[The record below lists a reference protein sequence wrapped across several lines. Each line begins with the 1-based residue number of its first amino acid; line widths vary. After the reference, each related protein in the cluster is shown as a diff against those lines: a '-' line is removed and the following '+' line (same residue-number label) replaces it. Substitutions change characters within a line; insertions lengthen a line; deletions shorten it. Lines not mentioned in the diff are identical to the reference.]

1 MFMIHI
7 PLIPHV
13 YWNYDPPESAP
24 KSECGF
30 GCSAG
35 DCELIH
41 HLEPFKLSK
50 SKWTTTI
57 YGLLS
62 RMDSCRIATFNC
74 QRIQLQ
80 YLQYSW
86 HLNIL
91 EPAFQEAHK
100 FIFQGLYHIKSYLC
114 KTFRIPGC
122 NKNPGRLGSPQAFGA
137 HGQHDERVD
146 GIDVQHQKQHA
157 EEPR

>member
-1 MFMIHI
+1 M
-7 PLIPHV
+7 IPHV
-13 YWNYDPPESAP
+13 CWNDPPESAQ

-35 DCELIH
+35 DYGLIQ
-41 HLEPFKLSK
+41 HLERLRLST

-57 YGLLS
+57 HGLLS
-62 RMDSCRIATFNC
+62 RMDSCPIATFNC

-91 EPAFQEAHK
+91 NILEPAFQEAQK
-100 FIFQGLYHIKSYLC
+100 FIFQGLYQLYHIKSYLC
-114 KTFRIPGC
+114 KTYIAYLDATC
-122 NKNPGRLGSPQAFGA
+122 IFGGLRGA
-137 HGQHDERVD
+137 WP
-146 GIDVQHQKQHA
+146 A
-157 EEPR
+157 